1 MADLRRIAP
10 ALAGLAGLAGLT
22 AATLD
27 TGEPDAA
34 PWRSFGLTGLLWA
47 AFAIGC
53 WLLRQV
59 PINSAVRLIVAGG
72 IVLQA
77 VAISVPPRTTDDFYR
92 YAWDGRVQATGV
104 DPYRYPPTAPELSGL
119 RDDWLF
125 PGGEP
130 RLNRSSEPTIYPPGA
145 QAYFL
150 TVHELSPAGSRHKP
164 WQIAAALLAVATSV
178 LLIAALHRNGG
189 DPRLAVLWAW
199 GPAVGLE
206 AGKHGHVDVLAPLLV
221 VAGLAAL
228 SSATHPARR
237 PTLVGGALL
246 GAATAVKL
254 LPGLVLAGMPPR
266 RFGPALAAAGV
277 AFGTLYLPHV
287 LAVGTDVLGFLP
299 GYLAQ
304 EGYDGSGR
312 FALVRLLLPQSLAPY
327 AAAAVL
333 TAVVAISWR
342 RTDPARPWSGPLLV
356 TGGAFLLLT
365 PSYPWYALLLVALVA
380 LDGRWEWLAVA
391 AAGYV
396 AFFAGP
402 IGVTHVTM
410 QVIGYGLALA
420 VVAARTEAV
429 ISAVRKTFSLAVPRR
444 GD

>member
-199 GPAVGLE
+199 CPTVVLE
-206 AGKHGHVDVLAPLLV
+206 AGNNGHVDVLAALLV

-237 PTLVGGALL
+237 PT
-246 GAATAVKL
+246 AAGRGDRGQAAARS
-254 LPGLVLAGMPPR
+254 GPR
-266 RFGPALAAAGV
+266 RDAAAP
-277 AFGTLYLPHV
+277 LRP
-287 LAVGTDVLGFLP
+287 
-299 GYLAQ
+299 
-304 EGYDGSGR
+304 GSGR
-312 FALVRLLLPQSLAPY
+312 CRGGVRHSLPAARPGRRHRCAGLPARLPRPGGVRRKRAVRTR
-327 AAAAVL
+327 AAASAAVAGAL
-333 TAVVAISWR
+333 RCRSGVDRGGRNQLAADGSRSAVERSAAGHGRGVSAAHPQLPVVRAATGRTGGIGRAMGVAGGGRRRLCGLLR
-342 RTDPARPWSGPLLV
+342 RTDRRHPR
-356 TGGAFLLLT
+356 
-365 PSYPWYALLLVALVA
+365 
-380 LDGRWEWLAVA
+380 DH
-391 AAGYV
+391 AGDRLR
-396 AFFAGP
+396 AGP
-402 IGVTHVTM
+402 GC
-410 QVIGYGLALA
+410 
-420 VVAARTEAV
+420 
-429 ISAVRKTFSLAVPRR
+429 R
-444 GD
+444 GGENRGGDFRGS